1 LHLFTFILQ
10 ILRRGN
16 VLGWEVWRKGMRR
29 RTGIRSSEKDHLKI
43 QLPEGTGNWQEGVVE
58 VSNKRSSSIN
68 EGKYA

>member
-43 QLPEGTGNWQEGVVE
+43 HAEGTGNWQEGVVE